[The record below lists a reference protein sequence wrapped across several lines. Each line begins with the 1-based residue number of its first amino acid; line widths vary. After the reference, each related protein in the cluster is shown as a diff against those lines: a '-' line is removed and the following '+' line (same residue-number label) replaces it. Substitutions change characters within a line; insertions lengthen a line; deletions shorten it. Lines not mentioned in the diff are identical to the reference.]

1 MLRLDIKKENFLTPK
16 LTVKHAMANR
26 LNEFQHDLK
35 GNHHNRGVQLS
46 KYMQINA
53 NVDVQIKHIQQNK
66 QKKFGD
72 AN

>member
-1 MLRLDIKKENFLTPK
+1 MLRLDINKEKFLVPK
-16 LTVKHAMANR
+16 LTVRHAMANR

-53 NVDVQIKHIQQNK
+53 NVDVQNEHILQNRLK
-66 QKKFGD
+66 D
-72 AN
+72 CENAN